1 MPVELDGVSLET
13 HDTNGHQVVVLQL
26 CDIHNQFRLM
36 ATLRPQAGPNTV
48 SVIMFLLVK
57 PSNHQVAH
65 QKKAAHTHTPYLHGY
80 GTTVWAVAV
89 MPESPQPAGPFA
101 REQDGNPVATR
112 TRQRRPPTRCPPP
125 PVASDSRRPTRSAG
139 RWKVW
144 LAWICTRRLGT
155 ASSTSRFCMRVC
167 ARRGEVSFRG
177 AQGKGWQTAG

>member
-1 MPVELDGVSLET
+1 MPVEYGVSLET

-26 CDIHNQFRLM
+26 CDIHNQLILM
-36 ATLRPQAGPNTV
+36 ATLHPQAGPNTV
-48 SVIMFLLVK
+48 SVRMILLVK
-57 PSNHQVAH
+57 PSNHQVAQ
-65 QKKAAHTHTPYLHGY
+65 QKKDTHTHTPYLHGY

-89 MPESPQPAGPFA
+89 PESPQPGPFA

-112 TRQRRPPTRCPPP
+112 QRRQRRPPTRCPPP

-167 ARRGEVSFRG
+167 ARRGIL
-177 AQGKGWQTAG
+177 QGSPG